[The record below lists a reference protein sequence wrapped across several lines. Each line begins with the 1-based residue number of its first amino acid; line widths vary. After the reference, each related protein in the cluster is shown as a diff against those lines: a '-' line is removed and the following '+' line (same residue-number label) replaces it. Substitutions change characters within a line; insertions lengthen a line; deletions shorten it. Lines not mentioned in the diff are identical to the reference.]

1 MGDAISED
9 TASALQVILDTALN
23 ESKSEKDKIVN
34 DLIKQLNERKNE
46 VDALNDKVNELTES
60 LKTAEAEHQ
69 EEINDLNE
77 SIDDLKTSYDIE
89 TYGDIYLN
97 EFLKNIF
104 NTDED
109 IIC

>member
-1 MGDAISED
+1 MTDIKKLMGDAISED
-9 TASALQVILDTALN
+9 TASALQAILDTALN

-34 DLIKQLNERKNE
+34 DLINQLNERKNE

-77 SIDDLKTSYDIE
+77 SIDDLKTSCSWLCPRYNRSRQGVL
-89 TYGDIYLN
+89 GD
-97 EFLKNIF
+97 
-104 NTDED
+104 
-109 IIC
+109 